1 MLVANVL
8 FQPLP
13 GSVETVSLKK
23 RSKLQ
28 GHVVNVFA
36 VQRLKK
42 VFSKRQFI
50 DKNGIVVPENVQ
62 LSLQSKYSFTA
73 LFVIKYAKIYTGIF
87 SRNLLTT
94 RGKIL

>member
-1 MLVANVL
+1 MLVTNVL

-13 GSVETVSLKK
+13 GSVATLSLKK

-28 GHVVNVFA
+28 GCVVNVFA

-42 VFSKRQFI
+42 VFSKRQCI
-50 DKNGIVVPENVQ
+50 DKNGIVVPEKQ
-62 LSLQSKYSFTA
+62 LSLESYYSFMA
-73 LFVIKYAKIYTGIF
+73 LFIIKYAKLSTGIF
-87 SRNLLTT
+87 SVNLLTT